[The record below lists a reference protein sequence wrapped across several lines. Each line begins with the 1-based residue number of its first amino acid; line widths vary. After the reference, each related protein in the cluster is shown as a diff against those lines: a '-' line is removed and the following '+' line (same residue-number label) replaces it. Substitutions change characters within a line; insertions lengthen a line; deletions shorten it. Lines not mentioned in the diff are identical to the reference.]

1 MTTRYGDPARAA
13 REYLEHL
20 GVELSRLEDD
30 VRTLRAQVDA
40 QASARAVAEAR
51 ILELEQRCAEKRR
64 DLLDAV
70 ERLREV
76 VT

>member
-1 MTTRYGDPARAA
+1 MTSRYGDPAKAA

-20 GVELSRLEDD
+20 GVELARLEED

-40 QASARAVAEAR
+40 QAAARAMADAR